1 MKFCD
6 LQQRLLEYL
15 GAQIRNRETS
25 GRKLAAMTGMSQGHV
40 TNVLRRRRPLSLDRA
55 DDILSHLNADVRDFI
70 KTEELLES
78 LQARR
83 LGASPPKVSDESF
96 EPPDQP
102 DAPVV
107 RTRRGIRRL
116 PD

>member
-1 MKFCD
+1 
-6 LQQRLLEYL
+6 
-15 GAQIRNRETS
+15 
-25 GRKLAAMTGMSQGHV
+25 MTGMSQGHV

-55 DDILSHLNADVRDFI
+55 DDILFHLNADVRDFI

-83 LGASPPKVSDESF
+83 LGASPPKVTDESL

-102 DAPVV
+102 THRSCGHAEAFGNVLTNV
-107 RTRRGIRRL
+107 ALSAGTGVAGFEAGAAVSFRRRRSGA
-116 PD
+116 